1 MAGTLDGGKSPHVDL
16 QGDAIEV
23 NSTEFIKVCAEYMES
38 GAASDVMHDER
49 QDGRIVFAMPLV
61 KEVNDALGIKS
72 DVEGLAIAMK
82 PSAEA
87 FKRFQS
93 GELAAFSI
101 FGSGQRDPI
110 QARKGATIPVEIKL
124 DPESLAALKA
134 NTAAPKSTQPTAP
147 LETQVKMETKIIVL
161 TDAQHAHYAKLAGA
175 EADAFL
181 TKSSTERDSVLAD
194 IAKADAV
201 VFKGE
206 PTGIEVRK
214 SHGPMAMQLAELAE
228 KNAAVTK
235 TQAETIAKRDEEI
248 EKSEVR
254 KQATETLGS
263 LTGSD
268 DMHDLIIRS
277 VKKSGAKAEDIGA
290 ALEAMKGW
298 NTLAATAGT
307 AKGANPGKDPVA
319 LDSDAAL
326 KALEKGLVSFAKA
339 NNIDNVWTVGL
350 EKFKATDEGAALK
363 RAYDE
368 SLNG

>member
-1 MAGTLDGGKSPHVDL
+1 
-16 QGDAIEV
+16 
-23 NSTEFIKVCAEYMES
+23 
-38 GAASDVMHDER
+38 
-49 QDGRIVFAMPLV
+49 
-61 KEVNDALGIKS
+61 
-72 DVEGLAIAMK
+72 MK

-110 QARKGATIPVEIKL
+110 QARKGTVIPVEIKL
-124 DPESLAALKA
+124 DPESLAALEA
-134 NTAAPKSTQPTAP
+134 NTAALKSTQPTAP

-181 TKSSTERDSVLAD
+181 SKSSTERDSVLAD

-206 PTGIEVRK
+206 LTGIEVRK

-254 KQATETLGS
+254 KQAAETLGS